1 MARAVHDYT
10 KSILKKVSFNHQLF
24 SIEVKKAMQRL
35 MPYEKEELKLFIRRI
50 ILNNPELSH
59 CSVYLV

>member
-1 MARAVHDYT
+1 MLDYT
-10 KSILKKVSFNHQLF
+10 KSILKKVSFDTHLS

-35 MPYEKEELKLFIRRI
+35 MHYEKEELKLFIRRL
-50 ILNNPELSH
+50 ILNNPELSN